1 MSNLRLNP
9 TRLADAI
16 ATLDNCFNVEAKRA
30 LEDRA
35 AIVKSMPE
43 SAYKEELIRC
53 ERTNEQNYNSVL
65 PSVRT
70 LIANI
75 SEIKSVAEALAKRDL
90 ETTKSREAQAQSEE
104 IDAVSALRPY

>member
-9 TRLADAI
+9 TRLADAV
-16 ATLDNCFNVEAKRA
+16 ARLDACFNTEAKRA

-35 AIVKSMPE
+35 VVVKNMPS
-43 SAYKEELIRC
+43 SAYKDELIRC
-53 ERTNEQNYNSVL
+53 ERTNEQNFNSVL

-75 SEIKSVAEALAKRDL
+75 NEIKSVAEALAKREL
-90 ETTKSREAQAQSEE
+90 ETTKSREAQASSEA
-104 IDAVSALRPY
+104 IDAVSSLRPY